1 MGIYLVSYQHL
12 PYERAAELLS
22 DWLGAPVS
30 VGSLQ
35 AWVAEGA
42 EGLEQ
47 FLEEIR
53 SQLERSEVAHFD
65 ETGGRIAGRLSYIHS
80 ASTEQLTLLTVHHK
94 RGAEAMADAGVLE
107 GFRGTA
113 VHDGWKPYRTF
124 TEALHALC
132 ATRIICASFKA
143 PRRTD
148 TRGLRE

>member
-65 ETGGRIAGRLSYIHS
+65 ETGRRIAGRLSYIHS

-94 RGAEAMADAGVLE
+94 RGVEAMADAG
-107 GFRGTA
+107 GA
-113 VHDGWKPYRTF
+113 
-124 TEALHALC
+124 
-132 ATRIICASFKA
+132 
-143 PRRTD
+143 
-148 TRGLRE
+148 